1 VTKKVLYLNA
11 MGIVTAQGLGAA
23 AVSEVLF
30 QEPRPCFSWT
40 DGLIPDQNIPVGAV
54 TA

>member
-23 AVSEVLF
+23 AVLAG
-30 QEPRPCFSWT
+30 PM
-40 DGLIPDQNIPVGAV
+40 G
-54 TA
+54 